1 MATQKEVLKASIAL
15 KNGSE
20 IEFEVIAEYSQHR
33 EHDDYTSWCETELW
47 GSEIDCMTAE
57 EAKEILENEIDCI
70 FIEDLFGCDSDE
82 DNIFGGRKEMLEMI
96 KEIAKED

>member
-20 IEFEVIAEYSQHR
+20 IEFEVIVEYSQHR

-47 GSEIDCMTAE
+47 GTEIDCMTAE
-57 EAKEILENEIDCI
+57 EAKAYGLIDEILTRPHEVAQSE
-70 FIEDLFGCDSDE
+70 
-82 DNIFGGRKEMLEMI
+82 
-96 KEIAKED
+96 